1 MTKITKD
8 MTKPAPGDYKT
19 EDAFEKTQA
28 TNIKYRVPSCKL
40 TSFFEEYKKR
50 KSYLPAIG
58 SYDVTNRTLDRV
70 TKSPPLNRMLRH

>member
-28 TNIKYRVPSCKL
+28 TNIKYRHHASSLASLKN
-40 TSFFEEYKKR
+40 TRRERATF
-50 KSYLPAIG
+50 
-58 SYDVTNRTLDRV
+58 
-70 TKSPPLNRMLRH
+70 LR